1 MRYIVVDLEAT
12 CWLKGGSRD
21 RMEII
26 EIGAVLLNSSSG
38 PAVSEFGAFVR
49 PVLEPVLS
57 DFCRELTHIEQADVD
72 GAAPFP
78 EVLSRLLEWI
88 GSEPFVLCSWGAYDL
103 GQFETDCRRHKL
115 PLPETFRRH
124 VNLKAEF
131 AEQRGIQPCG
141 MAHALVISKLPLE
154 GTHHRGIDDA
164 RNIGRI
170 APLVLPAVEARD
182 GIEAVDGPAGND
194 RSRADSDQQG

>member
-1 MRYIVVDLEAT
+1 MRYVVVDLEAT
-12 CWLKGGSRD
+12 CWLKGSTRD

-26 EIGAVLLNSSSG
+26 EIGAVQLSSAAG
-38 PAVSEFGAFVR
+38 PAVNEFGAFVR
-49 PVLEPVLS
+49 PVLEPILS

-78 EVLSRLLEWI
+78 EVLSRFLAWI
-88 GSEPFVLCSWGAYDL
+88 GTEPFVLCSWGAYDL
-103 GQFETDCRRHKL
+103 HQFETDCRRHEL
-115 PLPETFRRH
+115 PLPPTFRKH

-131 AEQRGIQPCG
+131 AQQRAVRPCG
-141 MAHALVISKLPLE
+141 MARALAILELPLE

-170 APLVLPAVEARD
+170 APFVLPAVEARD
-182 GIEAVDGPAGND
+182 GLDGTSRNEGTHAV
-194 RSRADSDQQG
+194 R

>member
-1 MRYIVVDLEAT
+1 MRYVIVDLEAT
-12 CWLKGGSRD
+12 CWLRGTSPD

-26 EIGAVLLNSSSG
+26 EIGAVLLESSRGS
-38 PAVSEFGAFVR
+38 AVREFGAFVR
-49 PVLEPVLS
+49 PVSEPVLS
-57 DFCRELTHIEQADVD
+57 DFCRELTHIAQAEVD
-72 GAAPFP
+72 AAAPFP
-78 EVLSRLLEWI
+78 EVLGRFMAWI

-103 GQFETDCRRHKL
+103 RQFETDCRRHKL

-131 AEQRGIQPCG
+131 AAQRGIRPCG
-141 MAHALVISKLPLE
+141 MAHALAISELPLE

-170 APLVLPAVEARD
+170 APLVLPGVE
-182 GIEAVDGPAGND
+182 EP
-194 RSRADSDQQG
+194 